1 MFLYRKEGA
10 LSPELCQSFIDT
22 FEASDEKKPGVL
34 YGPDG
39 HSSTTGKKSTDI
51 TFHPGYLEN
60 DTWGP
65 LLKQLVPII
74 ERGQDVY
81 VSRHLTTMQKMDAF
95 RIDSH
100 FNMQRYLPGEGFTGW
115 HCERAGLKH
124 ANRIL
129 VWMVYLNDV
138 NDGGETEFYYQHHFE
153 QPTEGKLLI
162 WPSDWTYLHR
172 GVIAPFE
179 SKYVLTGWF
188 VHYPIEK
195 QQEDVSTETIQ

>member
-1 MFLYRKEGA
+1 MFIYRKEGA

-22 FEASDEKKPGVL
+22 FEASDEKQPGVL

-39 HSSTTGKKSTDI
+39 HSSTAGKKSTDI
-51 TFHPGYLEN
+51 TFHPGYLEH

-65 LLKQLVPII
+65 LLKQLVPIV
-74 ERGQDVY
+74 ERGQSDY
-81 VSRHLTTMQKMDAF
+81 VTRFVTAMQKMDAF

-100 FNMQRYLPGEGFTGW
+100 FNMQRYLPEEGFSGY

-138 NDGGETEFYYQHHFE
+138 TEGGETEFYFQHHFE
-153 QPTEGKLLI
+153 EPKQGKLMI

-172 GVIAPFE
+172 GIP
-179 SKYVLTGWF
+179 SLTQTKYILTGWF
-188 VHYPIEK
+188 VHYPIDK
-195 QQEDVSTETIQ
+195 SQEDVSTKAV